1 LNNQIGQNDAVIKRM
16 HEHYLDRWLKL
27 YDLDEYKK
35 WLFLGLI
42 ELLRRYAKKGLLLE
56 IGCSKG
62 YFTAMLNLNGFHAL
76 GSDISLTAL
85 NAAEN
90 IERIRLDA
98 EILPFKD
105 DVFDAVL
112 AVHTLEHMPKPR
124 DCLNEVFRVLK
135 HKKPFIALTPDRDS
149 LLAKVGYRIVRYTA
163 LKNPYHVGLMSKKE
177 LEESMKMSG
186 FSRFALLP
194 FHNGFLGAPFL
205 KRILGKEFVPLS
217 TKVLVPFSHHQ
228 LIVAIK

>member
-1 LNNQIGQNDAVIKRM
+1 
-16 HEHYLDRWLKL
+16 
-27 YDLDEYKK
+27 
-35 WLFLGLI
+35 
-42 ELLRRYAKKGLLLE
+42 
-56 IGCSKG
+56 
-62 YFTAMLNLNGFHAL
+62 MLNLNGFHAL

-98 EILPFKD
+98 EILPFKN

-124 DCLNEVFRVLK
+124 HCLNEVFRVLK
-135 HKKPFIALTPDRDS
+135 QKKPFIALTPDRDS
-149 LLAKVGYRIVRYTA
+149 LLARVGYRIVRYTA
-163 LKNPYHVGLMSKKE
+163 LKNPYHVGLMNRKE
-177 LEESMKMSG
+177 LEVSMKMSR
-186 FSRFALLP
+186 FSHFALLP

-205 KRILGKEFVPLS
+205 KSILGKEFVPLS
-217 TKVLVPFSHHQ
+217 TKILVPFSHHQ